1 MESLSTLCY
10 IENDGKYVVSLD
22 KDYEL
27 TSDLLLFED
36 VEEEIS
42 GEKIVP
48 HVIEPSFGIDRIVYS
63 VLLHSFKET
72 DTKDYFKFAP
82 SVAPVQVGIYPLVNK
97 EGPREIAIEITD
109 KLRESGFK
117 VEYDVSGTIGK
128 RYARADEIGIPLAIT
143 VDFDSLEDNK
153 VTVRNRDSE
162 AQERIAIDEIKDYL
176 EEYYK

>member
-1 MESLSTLCY
+1 M
-10 IENDGKYVVSLD
+10 
-22 KDYEL
+22 
-27 TSDLLLFED
+27 
-36 VEEEIS
+36 
-42 GEKIVP
+42 
-48 HVIEPSFGIDRIVYS
+48 
-63 VLLHSFKET
+63 
-72 DTKDYFKFAP
+72 
-82 SVAPVQVGIYPLVNK
+82 
-97 EGPREIAIEITD
+97 

>member
-1 MESLSTLCY
+1 M
-10 IENDGKYVVSLD
+10 
-22 KDYEL
+22 
-27 TSDLLLFED
+27 
-36 VEEEIS
+36 
-42 GEKIVP
+42 
-48 HVIEPSFGIDRIVYS
+48 
-63 VLLHSFKET
+63 
-72 DTKDYFKFAP
+72 
-82 SVAPVQVGIYPLVNK
+82 GIYPLVNK

-162 AQERIAIDEIKDYL
+162 AQVRIAIDEIKDYL

>member
-1 MESLSTLCY
+1 MRLSKW
-10 IENDGKYVVSLD
+10 E
-22 KDYEL
+22 
-27 TSDLLLFED
+27 F
-36 VEEEIS
+36 
-42 GEKIVP
+42 
-48 HVIEPSFGIDRIVYS
+48 
-63 VLLHSFKET
+63 
-72 DTKDYFKFAP
+72 
-82 SVAPVQVGIYPLVNK
+82 YPLVNK

>member
-1 MESLSTLCY
+1 M
-10 IENDGKYVVSLD
+10 
-22 KDYEL
+22 
-27 TSDLLLFED
+27 
-36 VEEEIS
+36 
-42 GEKIVP
+42 
-48 HVIEPSFGIDRIVYS
+48 
-63 VLLHSFKET
+63 
-72 DTKDYFKFAP
+72 
-82 SVAPVQVGIYPLVNK
+82 GIYPLVNK

-109 KLRESGFK
+109 KLRNAGFK

-153 VTVRNRDSE
+153 VTIRNRDSD

>member
-1 MESLSTLCY
+1 M
-10 IENDGKYVVSLD
+10 
-22 KDYEL
+22 
-27 TSDLLLFED
+27 
-36 VEEEIS
+36 
-42 GEKIVP
+42 
-48 HVIEPSFGIDRIVYS
+48 
-63 VLLHSFKET
+63 
-72 DTKDYFKFAP
+72 
-82 SVAPVQVGIYPLVNK
+82 GIYPLVNK
-97 EGPREIAIEITD
+97 EGPRARAIEITD

>member
-1 MESLSTLCY
+1 M
-10 IENDGKYVVSLD
+10 
-22 KDYEL
+22 
-27 TSDLLLFED
+27 
-36 VEEEIS
+36 
-42 GEKIVP
+42 
-48 HVIEPSFGIDRIVYS
+48 
-63 VLLHSFKET
+63 
-72 DTKDYFKFAP
+72 
-82 SVAPVQVGIYPLVNK
+82 GIYPLVNK

-153 VTVRNRDSE
+153 ITVRNRDSE

>member
-1 MESLSTLCY
+1 ML
-10 IENDGKYVVSLD
+10 
-22 KDYEL
+22 
-27 TSDLLLFED
+27 
-36 VEEEIS
+36 
-42 GEKIVP
+42 
-48 HVIEPSFGIDRIVYS
+48 
-63 VLLHSFKET
+63 
-72 DTKDYFKFAP
+72 
-82 SVAPVQVGIYPLVNK
+82 
-97 EGPREIAIEITD
+97 REIAIEITD

-153 VTVRNRDSE
+153 ITVRNRDSE

>member
-1 MESLSTLCY
+1 M
-10 IENDGKYVVSLD
+10 
-22 KDYEL
+22 
-27 TSDLLLFED
+27 
-36 VEEEIS
+36 
-42 GEKIVP
+42 
-48 HVIEPSFGIDRIVYS
+48 
-63 VLLHSFKET
+63 
-72 DTKDYFKFAP
+72 
-82 SVAPVQVGIYPLVNK
+82 GIYPLVNK

>member
-1 MESLSTLCY
+1 MFPSCFSSSRFWRERSLSLNRNRLATRRCNPSKAHSR
-10 IENDGKYVVSLD
+10 IPS
-22 KDYEL
+22 
-27 TSDLLLFED
+27 
-36 VEEEIS
+36 IS
-42 GEKIVP
+42 AHAGGVWP
-48 HVIEPSFGIDRIVYS
+48 TSFGIDRIVYS

>member
-1 MESLSTLCY
+1 M
-10 IENDGKYVVSLD
+10 
-22 KDYEL
+22 
-27 TSDLLLFED
+27 
-36 VEEEIS
+36 
-42 GEKIVP
+42 
-48 HVIEPSFGIDRIVYS
+48 
-63 VLLHSFKET
+63 
-72 DTKDYFKFAP
+72 
-82 SVAPVQVGIYPLVNK
+82 GIYPLVNK

-176 EEYYK
+176 EVYYK

>member
-1 MESLSTLCY
+1 MY
-10 IENDGKYVVSLD
+10 HDH
-22 KDYEL
+22 
-27 TSDLLLFED
+27 
-36 VEEEIS
+36 
-42 GEKIVP
+42 VP
-48 HVIEPSFGIDRIVYS
+48 VDYS

-72 DTKDYFKFAP
+72 DAKDYFKFAP

>member
-1 MESLSTLCY
+1 M
-10 IENDGKYVVSLD
+10 
-22 KDYEL
+22 
-27 TSDLLLFED
+27 
-36 VEEEIS
+36 
-42 GEKIVP
+42 
-48 HVIEPSFGIDRIVYS
+48 
-63 VLLHSFKET
+63 
-72 DTKDYFKFAP
+72 
-82 SVAPVQVGIYPLVNK
+82 GIYPLVNK

-162 AQERIAIDEIKDYL
+162 AQERIAIDEIKDYWKNIIN
-176 EEYYK
+176 E

>member
-1 MESLSTLCY
+1 MT
-10 IENDGKYVVSLD
+10 V
-22 KDYEL
+22 
-27 TSDLLLFED
+27 LF
-36 VEEEIS
+36 I
-42 GEKIVP
+42 
-48 HVIEPSFGIDRIVYS
+48 
-63 VLLHSFKET
+63 L
-72 DTKDYFKFAP
+72 
-82 SVAPVQVGIYPLVNK
+82 GIYPLVNK